1 MVDDR
6 IYSLLFLTET
16 QQKVEKIDEGEGVF
30 AISRMRREGDKKG
43 GGLMI
48 VGKEDR
54 RVELEEVSECSHRDV
69 LTEEGRVFGLDVRII
84 LVYFDSSNEREW
96 KDFDKNRVYRHR

>member
-30 AISRMRREGDKKG
+30 AISRMRGEGDKKG
-43 GGLMI
+43 
-48 VGKEDR
+48 ED
-54 RVELEEVSECSHRDV
+54 
-69 LTEEGRVFGLDVRII
+69 
-84 LVYFDSSNEREW
+84 
-96 KDFDKNRVYRHR
+96 